1 MSVLPELAELDAI
14 LSIGGDRVRVRDVAS
29 VDAGGRHF
37 PVREITLGSRRRGAP
52 AIGFFAGVHGL
63 ERIGTAVVLAYLRS
77 LMVRLSWD
85 DTLHA
90 LLDRVQMVFM
100 PLVNP
105 AGMWLGT
112 RANPSG
118 VDLMRNSPAESD
130 GKVPF
135 LVGGQRVSATLP
147 WYRGAAGA
155 PMEIESRALCE
166 TVEARLFDRPLA
178 LSLDCHSGFGARDR
192 IWVPY
197 ARSRAPIEHLPEAD
211 ALRRLFDDTY
221 ANHRYVFEPQSLQYL
236 THGDLWDHL
245 YDRALNARRGLFL
258 PLTLEMGSWLWV
270 RKNPRQAFSRD
281 GIFNPVATHRFQRV
295 LRRHISFLDFLAR
308 ACASHARWLPQEPS
322 RSATRRAVVARW
334 YGAPA

>member
-1 MSVLPELAELDAI
+1 MNGLPELAELDAI
-14 LSIGGDRVRVRDVAS
+14 LAIGGDAVRVREVAQ
-29 VDAGGRHF
+29 VEARGHRF
-37 PVREITLGSRRRGAP
+37 PIRVITLGTERPDAP
-52 AIGFFAGVHGL
+52 AIGYFGGVHGL

-77 LMVRLSWD
+77 LMVRLRWD

-90 LLDRVQMVFM
+90 LLRHVHMVFM

-112 RANPSG
+112 RANPDG
-118 VDLMRNSPAESD
+118 IDLMRNSPAEAS
-130 GKVPF
+130 GSVPW
-135 LVGGQRVSATLP
+135 LVGGQRLSAALP
-147 WYRGAAGA
+147 WFRGVAGAAMA
-155 PMEIESRALCE
+155 PESIALCK

-178 LSLDCHSGFGARDR
+178 LTLDCHSGFGASDR

-197 ARSRAPIEHLPEAD
+197 ARSREPIEHLPEAD

-236 THGDLWDHL
+236 AHGDLWDHL
-245 YDRALNARRGLFL
+245 YDRALARQRGSFL

-270 RKNPRQAFSRD
+270 RKNPRQAFSRG

-308 ACASHARWLPQEPS
+308 ACASHARWLPQEPA
-322 RSATRRAVVARW
+322 RSAARREVVHRW
-334 YGAPA
+334 YGSPR